1 MTWLDEFV
9 AETGKSIP
17 DRARETLWGRGV
29 TDEQIVEFGIGY
41 IDRNLPEIML
51 PEPFLRW
58 SSDKLDDCFVLPITN
73 AIGEIRGLQFRH
85 VERGRS
91 GYMDFLS
98 EQEEAVGFGLAQ
110 AMRAVWETEEVVL
123 VEGAFDVL
131 PIQRVIP
138 AVVATLTARVTEPFV
153 RVLRRLV
160 RRVWIGY
167 DNDSTGS
174 RAYQRF
180 LSQYGRD
187 FDIRRL
193 LYPKA
198 LFGGKPAKD
207 PGDLWEAGGDPRLKQ
222 FLQSAMR
229 LDNLTEDDHAEGVQR
244 S

>member
-1 MTWLDEFV
+1 M
-9 AETGKSIP
+9 P

-29 TDEQIVEFGIGY
+29 SDEQIEAFGIGY
-41 IDRNLPEIML
+41 IGQELPGILL
-51 PEPFLRW
+51 PEPFVKW
-58 SSDKLDDCFVLPITN
+58 ASDKLDDCFVLPITN

-91 GYMDFLS
+91 GYMDFLP

-110 AMRAVWETEEVVL
+110 AMESVWKSEEVVL
-123 VEGAFDVL
+123 VEGGFDLL
-131 PIQRVIP
+131 PIQRVKP

-153 RVLRRLV
+153 RLLRRLV

-167 DNDSTGS
+167 DNDSTGN

-180 LSQYGRD
+180 LNQHGRD

-193 LYPKA
+193 LYPKS
-198 LFGGKPAKD
+198 LFGGKAAKD
-207 PGDLWEAGGDPRLKQ
+207 PGDLWEAWGDTRLKQ
-222 FLQSAMR
+222 FLQTAMR
-229 LDNLTEDDHAEGVQR
+229 LDNLSEDEHAEGVQR

>member
-1 MTWLDEFV
+1 VTWLEDFV
-9 AETGKSIP
+9 TVAGRDIP

-29 TDEQIVEFGIGY
+29 SDEQIETFGIGY
-41 IDRNLPEIML
+41 VGRDLPEVML
-51 PEPFLRW
+51 PETFVRW
-58 SSDKLDDCFVLPITN
+58 AGDKLDDCFVLPITN

-110 AMRAVWETEEVVL
+110 AMESVWTREEVVL
-123 VEGAFDVL
+123 VEGAFDAL
-131 PIQRVIP
+131 PIQRVMP
-138 AVVATLTARVTEPFV
+138 AVTATLTARVTEPFV
-153 RVLRRLV
+153 RLLRRLV

-167 DNDSTGS
+167 DNDPTGN

-193 LYPKA
+193 TYPKA
-198 LFGGKPAKD
+198 LSGGKPAKD
-207 PGDLWEAGGDPRLKQ
+207 PGDLWEAWGDTRLKQ
-222 FLQSAMR
+222 FLQSSMR
-229 LDNLTEDDHAEGVQR
+229 LDHFMEDDHAEGVQR